1 MKLQIRH
8 YAERRQ
14 FDLVDPTDY
23 RLFKRMYYDDG
34 TDQTKDHVLREMV
47 VFACGFRD
55 GWDEARHVIG
65 SVNFDGRIIEVLKEE
80 ETT

>member
-14 FDLVDPTDY
+14 IDLVDPTDY
-23 RLFKRMYYDDG
+23 RLFKRMFYDDD
-34 TDQTKDHVLREMV
+34 TDQTKDVVMREMS

-55 GWDEARHVIG
+55 GWDECRHTIG
-65 SVNFDGRIIEVLKEE
+65 SVNFDGRVIEVPTEE
-80 ETT
+80 ETS